1 MFPIQWFCD
10 SADLHIWFRSIVNFR
25 KLSALLFG
33 SFFDRIKFFAH
44 NFSRKFESSFE
55 GQKSK
60 KHFQTV
66 WDFTIF

>member
-10 SADLHIWFRSIVNFR
+10 SAGLHIWFRSIVNFR

-33 SFFDRIKFFAH
+33 SFLIELSFLRIIFPENLNNHLKD
-44 NFSRKFESSFE
+44 K
-55 GQKSK
+55 KSK